1 MADGCEKIKRSK
13 QRKEKKRK
21 EKKREE
27 MEWYSRKTGLKERQ
41 YINRTNWRV

>member
-21 EKKREE
+21 EK
-27 MEWYSRKTGLKERQ
+27 EWNGTAGKQDSKNGST
-41 YINRTNWRV
+41 